1 MNLAVSQ
8 SAKNILDMKSSEYE
22 ELQSIKDKNFTI
34 REIDIIA
41 CLIHNRGEKKIADL
55 LSISPRTVSAH
66 VRNIMQKLTCN
77 SREGIID
84 FVEKSGKLNL
94 LKNHY
99 NILLINATF
108 QNYLV
113 KIGKLYNRNAL
124 NIEITSKE
132 NIKVDQIPILQ
143 ELRKH
148 LKLANVNLTIGQAMA
163 KSTDK
168 NLNLN
173 LFIDYPSKKIQLIF
187 DKNKALQSIDF
198 RNKSNYYFSVL
209 KLLQTI
215 IDKAELKKLSEEFQN
230 DYEAIY
236 HSNAESISPGEQ
248 SQQLS
253 EENTHAVTRQY
264 IVGALIVITGVVI
277 FTLFYLHINDIS
289 TDTKIKD
296 IGTNTNLELEQK
308 IDHILKEFSANNT
321 NKEFLQKN
329 QGWIKNVQ
337 HIVDNIIFR
346 KMDDPS
352 NSKLILPNEL
362 TDSLYIIHALASYYL
377 YNEHDGVKARQIL
390 EYSKNFAEQYVISRS
405 KAKLNFAQL
414 SNEEIYTEL
423 SLIENL
429 PEIYTKIVYLLAR
442 TYIYTKDK
450 GFKDKAMQYFAL
462 SKYLGNRLGLF
473 EGYLSVRSGIAFIE
487 GNSAINLINKN
498 NQEAKKKLHE
508 VIKVYKKLKDN
519 SNRYILEYNRFYIK
533 PKFIIPKEDC
543 FNQLECG
550 YKISGYYGYLLL
562 ISDEKA
568 LQEKYLAEI
577 SNQFIEKKDFLGSSN
592 RVSCA
597 TDKKFAQIAIVLGNI
612 LLLAYDKK
620 LDLQYLKQNV
630 ATFLNLNPAND
641 LEFIKQ
647 IFELAYTKSR
657 MTDFTKADSCEGLI
671 QVYKR
676 ELKSNIS
683 NNKKKELNSKMKE
696 IKIQRDAINSSLNR
710 RIDYNAWHL
719 VG

>member
-1 MNLAVSQ
+1 
-8 SAKNILDMKSSEYE
+8 MKSSEYE

-215 IDKAELKKLSEEFQN
+215 IDRAELKKLSEEFKN
-230 DYEAIY
+230 DYESIY
-236 HSNAESISPGEQ
+236 HSNAEFISPGEQ

-253 EENTHAVTRQY
+253 EKNTHAVTRQY
-264 IVGALIVITGVVI
+264 IVGALIVITGVII
-277 FTLFYLHINDIS
+277 FILFYLHINDIN

-377 YNEHDGVKARQIL
+377 YNEHDGAKGREIL
-390 EYSKNFAEQYVISRS
+390 EHSKNFAEQYVISRS
-405 KAKLNFAQL
+405 KAKFNFAQL

-442 TYIYTKDK
+442 TYIYTQDK
-450 GFKDKAMQYFAL
+450 GFKDQAMRYFAL

-473 EGYLSVRSGIAFIE
+473 AGYLSVRSGIALIE
-487 GNSAINLINKN
+487 GDKAIALIGKD
-498 NQEAKKKLHE
+498 NQEAKKKLQE
-508 VIKVYKKLKDN
+508 LITLYT
-519 SNRYILEYNRFYIK
+519 
-533 PKFIIPKEDC
+533 
-543 FNQLECG
+543 QLEEDSNSYIIEYQPFSKTSKSVVPKSDIYNQIECVNQII
-550 YKISGYYGYLLL
+550 KYYGYLIAISSEKL
-562 ISDEKA
+562 IQQEYLSKIMIQ
-568 LQEKYLAEI
+568 LQGDTRSLGI
-577 SNQFIEKKDFLGSSN
+577 LNQVDHITEKKAASMYI
-592 RVSCA
+592 
-597 TDKKFAQIAIVLGNI
+597 TLGNI
-612 LLLAYDKK
+612 LLICYDQE
-620 LDLQYLKQNV
+620 LDFSPLKQDIIK
-630 ATFLNLNPAND
+630 TLNLKLGNNLD
-641 LEFIKQ
+641 MIKQ
-647 IFELAYTKSR
+647 IFELANNNSR
-657 MTDFTKADSCEGLI
+657 STEFTKADSYEGLA

-676 ELKSNIS
+676 MLRTAIKQGQ
-683 NNKKKELNSKMKE
+683 KKELLD
-696 IKIQRDAINSSLNR
+696 KINKLSDKRDKINQLLNR
-710 RIDYNAWHL
+710 KVNYKNIWSL
-719 VG
+719 